1 MAIFKEVVRGDGS
14 GIAEYYRVL
23 NGNVYNVSYDVVTN
37 KPSING
43 IELIGDISVT
53 DLVRNEGFVQQESD
67 PTVPEHIKLITEGDI
82 IKWQASVDADY
93 VTSAIGK
100 AISNIS
106 QFSLEPVDV
115 LPTENI
121 KTNVIYAVPSE
132 NTQLKNARDEYV
144 YINGDWEC
152 IGSTAIDLSGYA
164 KKSEAIEMIMFSTRD
179 TKEERKAKFLHA
191 IELFKA
197 NKPFDARFYCP
208 YGVAVLGST
217 YSPTYS
223 HTAFLFDMDFERK
236 GLAYSYVLT
245 FILEQSSQ
253 ANSGIGYAEIQLM
266 SSTDNE
272 DCEYLESFS
281 ANTTD
286 TNYYLPRKK
295 EIVTKEDIQNPFFI
309 TSSTISSSMINK
321 ITETARSSQWESL
334 TFILSGESVAGNHG
348 VYKYYST
355 ERKGNAITG
364 YTYIYKYQ
372 SMAPTGTDTI
382 TTNGLTQTVLNYSVI
397 TLETDRSQTI
407 TNYSITQIHGDSTGY
422 YLDPVA
428 TEPFQPN
435 TDNAP
440 TNKKYVD
447 DAISN
452 AVSEA
457 SQVFVNYYTK
467 EEIDDNYYSKDVID
481 AIYEEIMSNMGGS
494 SGAHLFSTL
503 EEMEASLGGE

>member
-1 MAIFKEVVRGDGS
+1 MDIVTLALSKKYTNARLENLGTTGFKPV
-14 GIAEYYRVL
+14 I
-23 NGNVYNVSYDVVTN
+23 
-37 KPSING
+37 
-43 IELIGDISVT
+43 
-53 DLVRNEGFVQQESD
+53 
-67 PTVPEHIKLITEGDI
+67 
-82 IKWQASVDADY
+82 
-93 VTSAIGK
+93 
-100 AISNIS
+100 
-106 QFSLEPVDV
+106 VDV
-115 LPTENI
+115 LPELTQANSGNLYLVPAQNPQDENQYLEYL
-121 KTNVIYAVPSE
+121 VVE
-132 NTQLKNARDEYV
+132 NR
-144 YINGDWEC
+144 WEC
-152 IGSTAIDLSGYA
+152 IGSTSIDLGEYA
-164 KKSEAIEMIMFSTRD
+164 KKSETVEMIMFSTRD
-179 TKEERKAKFLHA
+179 TKEARKAKFLHA

-208 YGVAVLGST
+208 YGVAVLEST

-236 GLAYSYVLT
+236 GLAYAYVLT
-245 FILEQSSQ
+245 FILEQNSQ
-253 ANSGIGYAEIQLM
+253 SNSGIGYAEIQLM
-266 SSTDNE
+266 SSTADE

-309 TSSTISSSMINK
+309 TSSTISSSTINK

-355 ERKGNAITG
+355 QRKGNAITG

-372 SMAPTGTDTI
+372 SIAPTGTDTI

-397 TLETDRSQTI
+397 TLEVDRSQTI
-407 TNYSITQIHGDSTGY
+407 TNYDITQIYGDSTGY
-422 YLDPVA
+422 YLDPAA
-428 TEPFQPN
+428 TEPFQPD
-435 TDNAP
+435 TDNSP

-467 EEIDDNYYSKDVID
+467 EEVEQLIAQAVAEALGTTEAALD
-481 AIYEEIMSNMGGS
+481 EII
-494 SGAHLFSTL
+494 
-503 EEMEASLGGE
+503 EGGE